1 MRLRYKTDKQ
11 EKKGDDPC
19 QLHEYLLFGYGR
31 NPLSDFRPLC
41 HPRTELKV
49 VNPIRKEM
57 SRTLSLPKNDGM
69 IDSDNIDEIVILANI
84 CNFL

>member
-1 MRLRYKTDKQ
+1 MYLRDKTDKK

-19 QLHEYLLFGYGR
+19 QLHAYLLFGYGR

-41 HPRTELKV
+41 HPWTELKV

-57 SRTLSLPKNDGM
+57 SRTLTLPKNDGM
-69 IDSDNIDEIVILANI
+69 IDSDNIVEIVTLANI